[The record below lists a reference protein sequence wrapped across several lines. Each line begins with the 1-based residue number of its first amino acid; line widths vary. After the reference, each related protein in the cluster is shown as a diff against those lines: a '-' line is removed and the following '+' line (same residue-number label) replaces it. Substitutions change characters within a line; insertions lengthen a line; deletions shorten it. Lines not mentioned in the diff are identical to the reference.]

1 MQKIRYMKKHLDE
14 RLDPMWIEPIRDQL
28 VAYMAENDI
37 VASAVLLDN
46 NLLEEVISRLA
57 SAYPEWKQMP
67 LIEECCETQAVK
79 HLKQTLKNQLA
90 PDRRHMLDQRIAN
103 FKGLSG

>member
-1 MQKIRYMKKHLDE
+1 MQKIRYMYKHLDE
-14 RLDPMWIEPIRDQL
+14 RLDPFWFEPIRDQL
-28 VAYMAENDI
+28 VAYLAENDFLPG
-37 VASAVLLDN
+37 AVLLDN
-46 NLLEEVISRLA
+46 NLLEEIITRLSA
-57 SAYPEWKQMP
+57 AYPEWKKMP

-90 PDRRHMLDQRIAN
+90 PDRRHMLDQRITN